1 MTIIR
6 KPTIAI
12 LHVSIYF
19 LILFTAYSAFQ
30 NIITKI
36 HEEEG
41 DPSLGPFELSILFA
55 TTIIAQIWAPYLV

>member
-6 KPTIAI
+6 KPTLAV

-41 DPSLGPFELSILFA
+41 DPSLGPFELSILYIA
-55 TTIIAQIWAPYLV
+55 TIAAQIWAPYFV